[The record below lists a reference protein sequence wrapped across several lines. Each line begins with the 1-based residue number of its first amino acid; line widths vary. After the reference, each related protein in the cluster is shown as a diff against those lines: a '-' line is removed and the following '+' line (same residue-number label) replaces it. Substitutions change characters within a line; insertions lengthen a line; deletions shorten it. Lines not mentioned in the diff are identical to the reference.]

1 MAYVTVNVEEDFV
14 SVSFDAGEEA
24 LMELGSK
31 MGEVSF
37 AFSFVPYTE
46 LEEAYMNG
54 YNWDAFINSY
64 LEENAP
70 ELLESIDSDPEAEMY
85 CVYVEDEDTAN
96 KLASVIEALL
106 GDESLVLSFLKENAD
121 SIEWD

>member
-1 MAYVTVNVEEDFV
+1 MAFVTVNVEEDFI

-31 MGEVSF
+31 MNSVCES
-37 AFSFVPYTE
+37 
-46 LEEAYMNG
+46 AYMNG
-54 YNWDAFINSY
+54 YNWDAFINAY

-70 ELLESIDSDPEAEMY
+70 ELSESIESDPEAEMY
-85 CVYVEDEDTAN
+85 CVYIEDTSDSGKAVAYA
-96 KLASVIEALL
+96 LASHIDDLL
-106 GDESLVLSFLKENAD
+106 SDESAVLSFLSENAD

>member
-31 MGEVSF
+31 MGEVC
-37 AFSFVPYTE
+37 
-46 LEEAYMNG
+46 EEAYMNG